1 MAMKSVKQAMDN
13 MEYVRRLLGEKQPR
27 FAASLELAVSQVE
40 KKLRESAKAPRNRRD
55 ARCPAAGFP
64 SRAAVKRAVARNIQ
78 NSELLELEQ
87 PRQAVQA
94 AGAVTGVGMQAL
106 SFGAG

>member
-1 MAMKSVKQAMDN
+1 MDN

-40 KKLRESAKAPRNRRD
+40 KKLREPAKAPRNRRD

-78 NSELLELEQ
+78 NSELLEERAVWQ
-87 PRQAVQA
+87 TSCRAVCRIGQRPRSYSASVS
-94 AGAVTGVGMQAL
+94 GVL
-106 SFGAG
+106 